1 MRLFFDARFTRTDF
15 HDGIS
20 RFGATLAA
28 ELAQHCEVTLL
39 VHDHRQLAL
48 LPQLPYLLVNAP
60 TSPKE
65 LFVWLQLNRHRPD
78 VVFSPMQTMGS
89 WFRRAPLV
97 LTLHDLIY
105 YEHRTPPRDLPALVR
120 LLWRLYHLAYWPQR
134 LLLNRADLVFTVSET
149 TKQLMRRHRLTKRP
163 VVVTP
168 NAPQEHRYA
177 VTGQPKKTLLYMGS
191 FMEYK
196 NVATL
201 VRAMEQLPDY
211 RLHLLSKIT
220 PGRRAALSQL
230 SSAPDRIVFH
240 NGVSDAEYEQLLSET
255 TALVHLSQ
263 SEGYGMPV
271 IEAMALGVPV
281 VVNDIPIFREVAG
294 EPGIFVDGTNPA
306 EIAAA
311 VRSLEEPQRWQRLSR
326 ASFDHA
332 RGYTWERTGQI
343 AAAALG
349 SLVGR
354 AGLEPATKG
363 L

>member
-1 MRLFFDARFTRTDF
+1 MDF

-20 RFGATLAA
+20 RFGATLAT
-28 ELAQHCEVTLL
+28 ELAQHADVTLL
-39 VHDHRQLAL
+39 IHDERQLQL
-48 LPQLPYLLVNAP
+48 LPDLPYLVVSAP

-65 LFVWLQLNRHRPD
+65 LFIWLQLNRHQPD

-89 WFRRAPLV
+89 WFRSAPLV

-105 YEHRTPPRDLPALVR
+105 YEHRTPPRDLPAFVR
-120 LLWRLYHLAYWPQR
+120 VLWRLYHLAYWPQR
-134 LLLNRADLVFTVSET
+134 LLLNRADLIFTVSET
-149 TKQLMRRHRLTKRP
+149 TKTLMSRHRLTKRP

-177 VTGQPKKTLLYMGS
+177 VTGSPKKTLLYMGS

-201 VRAMEQLPDY
+201 VRAMELLPDY
-211 RLHLLSKIT
+211 QLHLLSKIT
-220 PGRRAALSQL
+220 PAKRAALEDL
-230 SSAPDRIVFH
+230 SSAPQRIVFH

-281 VVNDIPIFREVAG
+281 LVNDIPIFREVAG
-294 EPGIFVDGTNPA
+294 EAGIFVDGTKA
-306 EIAAA
+306 REVAAA
-311 VRSLEEPQRWQRLSR
+311 VTMLAEPGLWVEHSKAAFAHAQR
-326 ASFDHA
+326 
-332 RGYTWERTGQI
+332 YTWARTGTI
-343 AAAALG
+343 AATALEK
-349 SLVGR
+349 LVGR

>member
-1 MRLFFDARFTRTDF
+1 MRLFFDARFTRIDF

-20 RFGATLAA
+20 RFGATLAS
-28 ELAQHCEVTLL
+28 ELAKHCEVTLL
-39 VHDHRQLAL
+39 VNDERQLAL
-48 LPQLPYLLVNAP
+48 LPELPHLLINAP

-65 LFVWLQLNRHRPD
+65 LFVWRTLNRHAPD
-78 VVFSPMQTMGS
+78 IVFSPMQTMGS
-89 WFRRAPLV
+89 WFRSAPLV

-105 YEHRTPPRDLPALVR
+105 YEHRTPPRDLPAVVR

-149 TKQLMRRHRLTKRP
+149 TKQLMQRHRLTKREI
-163 VVVTP
+163 VVTP
-168 NAPQEHRYA
+168 NAPQSHQYS

-201 VRAMEQLPDY
+201 VRAMAELPDY
-211 RLHLLSKIT
+211 QLHLLSKIT
-220 PGRRAALSQL
+220 PAKRDALAKL
-230 SSAPDRIVFH
+230 SHDPESIIFH
-240 NGVSDAEYEQLLSET
+240 NGVSDAEYERLLSET

-294 EPGIFVDGTNPA
+294 EAGRFVDGTNPA
-306 EIAAA
+306 EVAAA
-311 VRSLEEPQRWQRLSR
+311 VRAMEDPQRWQQLSR

-332 RGYTWERTGQI
+332 LSYTWERTGRI
-343 AAAALG
+343 AVAALQ

>member
-1 MRLFFDARFTRTDF
+1 MRLFFDARFTRLDF

-28 ELAQHCEVTLL
+28 ELAKHCEVTLL
-39 VHDHRQLAL
+39 IHDERQLKL
-48 LPQLPYLLVNAP
+48 LPQLPHLMINAP

-65 LFVWLQLNRHRPD
+65 LLVWLQLNKHAPD

-89 WFRRAPLV
+89 WFRSAPLV

-105 YEHRTPPRDLPALVR
+105 YEHRTPPSDLPVLVR
-120 LLWRLYHLAYWPQR
+120 LLWRLYHLAFWPQR
-134 LLLNRADLVFTVSET
+134 LLLNRADVVFTVSET
-149 TKQLMRRHRLTKRP
+149 TKQLMQRHRLTSRP
-163 VVVTP
+163 IVVTP
-168 NAPQEHRYA
+168 NAPQNHRYS
-177 VTGQPKKTLLYMGS
+177 VTTQPKKTLLYMGS

-201 VRAMEQLPDY
+201 VRAMEHLPDY
-211 RLHLLSKIT
+211 QLHLLSKIT
-220 PGRRAALSQL
+220 PAKKATLQNLST
-230 SSAPDRIVFH
+230 APERIIFH
-240 NGVSDAEYEQLLSET
+240 NGVSDEEYEHLLTQT

-281 VVNDIPIFREVAG
+281 IVNDIPIFREVAG
-294 EPGIFVDGTNPA
+294 APGRFVDGTDPQQV
-306 EIAAA
+306 AAA
-311 VRSLEEPQRWQRLSR
+311 LRELEDPQTWQQLSR

-332 RGYTWERTGQI
+332 RNYTWERTGQI
-343 AAAALG
+343 AAAALKK
-349 SLVGR
+349 LVGR